1 MNLLAHLLGRTGAPP
16 IALGASPSA
25 KRILISIA
33 LIVSTVFAHAETATY
48 TNPAIAGDFPDPSI
62 IRVGKDYWAT
72 ATSSEWSPQFPI
84 LHSRDLVN
92 WEVIGSVFSH
102 RPSWAVGNFWAP
114 EITKYNGRYYVYY
127 VGRKRGGPLSV
138 AVATADK
145 PQGPYTDHGPL
156 VSQPMGSIDP
166 VVFRDEKNDPYLIWK
181 EDGNSQRKPCV
192 LWAQRLD
199 ESGTKLLG
207 EPKELF
213 RNDVAWEG
221 AVIEGP
227 FIVRRNDYF
236 YLFYSGNGCC
246 GMNCNYALGVARAKS
261 LLGPWEKNPA
271 NPILAGNHDWKC
283 PGHGSIVED
292 EKSRYWLLYH
302 AYNANSFVFTGRE
315 ALLDEVKFTPDGWAE
330 INSGAGPSHD
340 APSPFGKP
348 DRHTELKFT
357 DNFSGSKLRPGWNWP
372 VADDEPAT
380 LASGKLILTATPA
393 QKTNLI
399 GAAIG
404 RSITTGDFLASVEI
418 DRSSLKPGVIAG
430 LAALGDRANSTGVS
444 IVDDQIIIW
453 NRAANKQE
461 TLLRTNIPPSRRITL
476 SIDAYNGR
484 QYSFGYSFDG
494 HVIKPLSS
502 NSGTHLPPWDRAVRV
517 GLTVGG
523 MQGAQARFDN
533 FEFQPDDHLI
543 YNDIQSRR

>member
-1 MNLLAHLLGRTGAPP
+1 MKRALLSLFAVH
-16 IALGASPSA
+16 ALACSA
-25 KRILISIA
+25 LS
-33 LIVSTVFAHAETATY
+33 HAETPTY
-48 TNPAIAGDFPDPSI
+48 TNPTLAGDYPDPSV

-92 WEVIGSVFSH
+92 WEVVGSVFSK
-102 RPSWAVGNFWAP
+102 RPDWAVGNFWAP
-114 EITKYNGRYYVYY
+114 EITKHNGRYYIYY
-127 VGRKRGGPLSV
+127 VARKRGGPLSV

-156 VSQPMGSIDP
+156 VSQAMGSIDP
-166 VVFRDEKNDPYLIWK
+166 VIFKDEKNDLYLIWK

-199 ESGTKLLG
+199 EAGTKLLG

-213 RNDVAWEG
+213 RNDVSWEG

-227 FIVRRNDYF
+227 FIVHKNDYF

-271 NPILAGNHDWKC
+271 NPILAGNNEWKC

-292 EKSRYWLLYH
+292 EKGRYWLMYH
-302 AYNANSFVFTGRE
+302 AYDAKSFVFTGRE
-315 ALLDEVKFTPDGWAE
+315 ALLDEVKFTQDGWAQ
-330 INSGAGPSHD
+330 INAGAGPTRQ
-340 APSPFGKP
+340 APSPFGRP
-348 DRHTELKFT
+348 HRRTELNFT

-372 VADDEPAT
+372 VSDTTPAS
-380 LASGKLILTATPA
+380 LAKGKLVLTANPE
-393 QKTNLI
+393 QGTNLL

-404 RSITTGDFLASVEI
+404 RSITSGDFVATAKLERANL
-418 DRSSLKPGVIAG
+418 RPGVIAG
-430 LAALGDRANSTGVS
+430 LAALGDRANSTGVAF
-444 IVDDQIIIW
+444 IDDQIIVW

-461 TLLRTNIPPSRRITL
+461 TLLRAAAPKSREIHFRLT
-476 SIDAYNGR
+476 AERGR
-484 QYSFGYSFDG
+484 QYQFAYSADG
-494 HVIKPLSS
+494 QKWTELS
-502 NSGTHLPPWDRAVRV
+502 NTSGTHLPPWDRAVRV

-523 MQGAQARFDN
+523 AKEAKARFDS
-533 FEFQPDDHLI
+533 FEFLAEP
-543 YNDIQSRR
+543 NRSM

>member
-1 MNLLAHLLGRTGAPP
+1 VKPTNQFKF
-16 IALGASPSA
+16 
-25 KRILISIA
+25 KRILFRLAFA
-33 LIVSTVFAHAETATY
+33 LSAIFAQADTATY
-48 TNPAIAGDFPDPSI
+48 TNPAIAGDYPDPSV

-92 WEVIGSVFSH
+92 WEVTGSVFSH
-102 RPSWAVGNFWAP
+102 RPDWAVGNFWAP
-114 EITKYNGRYYVYY
+114 EITKFNNRYYVYY

-145 PQGPYTDHGPL
+145 PQGPYTDHSPL

-166 VVFRDEKNDPYLIWK
+166 VVFRDEKGEPYLIWK

-199 ESGTKLLG
+199 DSGTKLLG

-213 RNDVAWEG
+213 RNDVSWEG

-271 NPILAGNHDWKC
+271 NPILAGNNDWKC

-292 EKSRYWLLYH
+292 EKGRYWLLYH
-302 AYNANSFVFTGRE
+302 AYDARSFVFTGRE
-315 ALLDEVKFTPDGWAE
+315 ALLDEVKFTKDGWAE
-330 INSGAGPSHD
+330 INSGAGPSHE
-340 APSPFGKP
+340 APSPFGRA
-348 DRHTELKFT
+348 DRHTQLKFT
-357 DNFSGSKLRPGWNWP
+357 DSFSGSQLRPGWNWP
-372 VADDEPAT
+372 VADDSPAS
-380 LASGKLILTATPA
+380 LSNGKLILTAVPA
-393 QKTNLI
+393 QGTNLM

-404 RSITTGDFLASVEI
+404 HSITTGDFIASTVL
-418 DRSSLKPGVIAG
+418 DRSALKPGVIAG
-430 LAALGDRANSTGVS
+430 LAALGDRANSTGVAL
-444 IVDDQIIIW
+444 VDDRMIVW

-461 TLLRTNIPPSRRITL
+461 ILVQQETSKSRAIHFRLT
-476 SIDAYNGR
+476 AERGR
-484 QYSFGYSFDG
+484 QYQFAFSTDG
-494 HVIKPLSS
+494 KNWTDLSTA
-502 NSGTHLPPWDRAVRV
+502 SGTHLPPWDRAVRV

-523 MQGAQARFDN
+523 AEGAQARFDE
-533 FEFQPDDHLI
+533 FELLPRADLA
-543 YNDIQSRR
+543 SR